1 MSKQDKQ
8 SDKPTPTKLSIIMKY
23 SLIVLCFIVIIGLI
37 YLTFVRYTYAGKAI
51 QEGNILK
58 SLAML
63 SPELT
68 GTIGAII
75 NR

>member
-1 MSKQDKQ
+1 MNKQDKQ
-8 SDKPTPTKLSIIMKY
+8 SDKFTKLSPTMQY
-23 SLIVLCFIVIIGLI
+23 VLIFVCLVIIVGLI
-37 YLTFVRYTYAGKAI
+37 YLTFIRYTYAGKAI
-51 QEGNILK
+51 QEGNILG

-75 NR
+75 NI

>member
-1 MSKQDKQ
+1 MNQNQQDKQ
-8 SDKPTPTKLSIIMKY
+8 SDKLKLSPLMQYILLFVFI
-23 SLIVLCFIVIIGLI
+23 LVIVGVL

-51 QEGNILK
+51 QKGNILGT
-58 SLAML
+58 LAML

>member
-8 SDKPTPTKLSIIMKY
+8 SDKPTPTKSSIIMKY

-37 YLTFVRYTYAGKAI
+37 YLTLVRYTYAGKAI
-51 QEGNILK
+51 QEGNIFK
-58 SLAML
+58 SLALL